1 VAFNQSEKET
11 AEMVKPIKLSV
22 TLKGERKVVMFFED
36 VEQVAAFGDFL
47 KELITSVRE
56 KTRAEQKKAR

>member
-1 VAFNQSEKET
+1 
-11 AEMVKPIKLSV
+11 MVKPIKLSV